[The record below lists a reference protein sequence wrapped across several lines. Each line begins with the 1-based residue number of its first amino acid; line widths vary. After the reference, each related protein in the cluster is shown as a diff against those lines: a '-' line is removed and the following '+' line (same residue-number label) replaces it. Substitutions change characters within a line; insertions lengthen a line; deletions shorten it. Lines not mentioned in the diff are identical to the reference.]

1 MATLRGGSTAPDALT
16 GDLGR
21 PLPWAAPSRQ
31 EKAGAP
37 MPSVHRLQAGTELG
51 LQKVEEGGEGLVLAA
66 QQGPAQTPR
75 GNVRLRAGPGGS
87 MLASLPGC
95 LWVRG
100 HSCSVSP
107 VPSGWD
113 GRRLLASG
121 SKAPPSPWEAGNP
134 GLGSNGR
141 RELRALILGRK
152 SPLGPAPG
160 SQQLWRD
167 PRVVPAP
174 PPPLG
179 APGPGVRNHGVW
191 FTHSPLQVKL
201 PLPPGS
207 GVNHVT
213 GPITRTDWLSVLT

>member
-1 MATLRGGSTAPDALT
+1 MATLRGGSTAPDTLT

-37 MPSVHRLQAGTELG
+37 MPSVHRTRRGRSSGFRRLKKEEKDLYLLPSRALLRPQGECPPPCGSGRVHAGLAPRLPLG
-51 LQKVEEGGEGLVLAA
+51 QRA
-66 QQGPAQTPR
+66 QPLCEPSTQRVGREKAF
-75 GNVRLRAGPGGS
+75 
-87 MLASLPGC
+87 SLPG
-95 LWVRG
+95 LKLP
-100 HSCSVSP
+100 HSR
-107 VPSGWD
+107 
-113 GRRLLASG
+113 GRRG
-121 SKAPPSPWEAGNP
+121 IR

-141 RELRALILGRK
+141 CELRALILGRK

-179 APGPGVRNHGVW
+179 APGPGVPSHGVW

-213 GPITRTDWLSVLT
+213 GPISQN